1 LVDETLILAIL
12 ADYSPDSFYA
22 SLPNVQEDL
31 GMLQASAV
39 PDPDQEDD
47 SSHHPAPS
55 SSSQGVDPASNAA
68 TGLGL
73 TANHHQRPFSGSS
86 RTSSS
91 MSSSHSR
98 QDPIEPTPQVV
109 ARDFA
114 ATAPVKRYKTKRARP
129 SYTILQRPTSQRKSS
144 SFGTKAQRYSSVDD
158 EASLSESSQ
167 ISVSPEAKIL
177 GTSDS
182 NDQATE
188 ANTDGISPSDIP
200 HLAEAAP
207 RTLVEVAPG
216 APLVEVH
223 PYESDTQ
230 DSETETGLT
239 TDETDDD
246 LIPESKFDPLVFLK
260 EIFGSM

>member
-1 LVDETLILAIL
+1 LVDEPLILAIL

-22 SLPNVQEDL
+22 SLPDVQEDL

-47 SSHHPAPS
+47 SFPHPAPS
-55 SSSQGVDPASNAA
+55 SSSQSVDPASNAD

-73 TANHHQRPFSGSS
+73 TANQQQRPFSGSS

-114 ATAPVKRYKTKRARP
+114 ATAPVKRYKTKRARS

-144 SFGTKAQRYSSVDD
+144 SFTTKAQRYSSVDD

-177 GTSDS
+177 ETSDS
-182 NDQATE
+182 NAQTAKT
-188 ANTDGISPSDIP
+188 NTDGISPSDIP
-200 HLAEAAP
+200 HLVAVPP
-207 RTLVEVAPG
+207 RTLVEIAPG
-216 APLVEVH
+216 APLVDAN
-223 PYESDTQ
+223 PYETDTQ

-246 LIPESKFDPLVFLK
+246 LIPESTFDPLVFLK

>member
-1 LVDETLILAIL
+1 
-12 ADYSPDSFYA
+12 
-22 SLPNVQEDL
+22 
-31 GMLQASAV
+31 MLQASAV

-47 SSHHPAPS
+47 GSHPPAPS
-55 SSSQGVDPASNAA
+55 SSSQSVDPASNADG
-68 TGLGL
+68 GLGL
-73 TANHHQRPFSGSS
+73 IANHHQRPFSGSS

-91 MSSSHSR
+91 MSSTHSR
-98 QDPIEPTPQVV
+98 QDPIESTPQVV

-129 SYTILQRPTSQRKSS
+129 SYTILQRPSSQRKSS

-167 ISVSPEAKIL
+167 ISISPEAKIL
-177 GTSDS
+177 ETTDPTVPEAKTS
-182 NDQATE
+182 
-188 ANTDGISPSDIP
+188 TDGISPSDIP

-207 RTLVEVAPG
+207 RTLVEIAPG

-223 PYESDTQ
+223 PDESDTQ

-246 LIPESKFDPLVFLK
+246 LIPESKFEPLVFLK